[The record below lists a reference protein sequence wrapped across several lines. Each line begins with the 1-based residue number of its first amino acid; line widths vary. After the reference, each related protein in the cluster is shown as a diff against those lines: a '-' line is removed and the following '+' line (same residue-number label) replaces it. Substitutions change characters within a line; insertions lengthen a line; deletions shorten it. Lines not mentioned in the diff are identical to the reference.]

1 MSSTTTTPAA
11 ASESADSCL
20 LGIPALRPD
29 APAMG
34 DQDFAAPID
43 RAGGVGTGGLEVT
56 ALDRG
61 SRLEQMRAGTL
72 GSIHSWELVTAV
84 DGPGTRMT
92 VFFAG
97 CPLRCLYCHNPD
109 TMQMKNGEAV
119 TSDELLRR
127 IKRYKAVFAATGGG
141 LTISGGEV
149 LMQPAFAATLLAG
162 AKEAG
167 IHTTIDTSGFL
178 GAACTDA
185 MLENID
191 LVLLDVKSGNPQTYK
206 KVTGRELQPTLDFG
220 RRLADKGV
228 EIWLRFVLVPGLT
241 DDPANI
247 ETIADYAATLSSVTR
262 VEVLAFHQ
270 MGRDKWSS
278 LGMKYELEDTP
289 PPTADDVE
297 RVRNQFRA
305 RGLTVY

>member
-1 MSSTTTTPAA
+1 MTSTPTPTAVV
-11 ASESADSCL
+11 ADADA
-20 LGIPALRPD
+20 LGD
-29 APAMG
+29 K
-34 DQDFAAPID
+34 DFAAPTR

-61 SRLEQMRAGTL
+61 SKLEQMRAGTL

-109 TMQMKNGEAV
+109 TMKMKNGESV
-119 TSDELLRR
+119 TSEELLRR
-127 IKRYKAVFAATGGG
+127 IKRYKGVFTSTGGG

-162 AKEAG
+162 AKELG
-167 IHTTIDTSGFL
+167 IHTAIDTSGFL

-191 LVLLDVKSGNPQTYK
+191 LVLLDVKSGDPETYT

-220 RRLADKGV
+220 RRLADRGV

-247 ETIADYAATLSSVTR
+247 ETIADYAASLPSVSR
-262 VEVLAFHQ
+262 VEVLPFHQ
-270 MGRDKWSS
+270 MGRDKWAS
-278 LGMKYELEDTP
+278 LGMKYELDDTP
-289 PPTADDVE
+289 PPSAEDVE
-297 RVRNQFRA
+297 RVRDQFRA
-305 RGLTVY
+305 RGLLVF